1 MKKYISIVVTDVHD
15 RSDSLHNSQEAI
27 NSMNAQLK
35 HFGMEDL
42 VMDIENNANDECE
55 LELRSLEGQISS
67 LSSSLSSIQMARS
80 STHSSSR
87 KSSTQGSSRS
97 SKLSL
102 LVHPTDI
109 DYQNHQLELEEERR
123 IASEMA
129 LERLRQK
136 AEV

>member
-55 LELRSLEGQISS
+55 LELRSLEGQI
-67 LSSSLSSIQMARS
+67 SSLSSIQMARS

>member
-15 RSDSLHNSQEAI
+15 RSDSLHNSQEVI

-67 LSSSLSSIQMARS
+67 LSSIQMARS

-87 KSSTQGSSRS
+87 KSSTKGSSRS

-102 LVHPTDI
+102 LVHPTDV

>member
-42 VMDIENNANDECE
+42 VMDIENDANDECE

-67 LSSSLSSIQMARS
+67 LSSIQMARS

-87 KSSTQGSSRS
+87 KPSTQGSSQS

-102 LVHPTDI
+102 LVHPTDV